1 MPPRFIVSLA
11 AIVLSVVAVP
21 AFAQEYSASAGPAAG
36 GTITTQPS
44 TIWKTVRFDVAP
56 ERTSFATPARLGPRA
71 ARTAQAT
78 QTAPKRKSTIPIVGG
93 MVAGAVL
100 GFVAGNYIQHSACEY
115 DCGAGG
121 FTWGFT
127 AMGAGGG
134 AAIGWALSR

>member
-1 MPPRFIVSLA
+1 MPQRFIVPIAVIAFSALA
-11 AIVLSVVAVP
+11 MP
-21 AFAQEYSASAGPAAG
+21 AFAQQVSAPAGPAAG

-44 TIWKTVRFDVAP
+44 SIWRTVRFDVAP
-56 ERTSFATPARLGPRA
+56 ERTSFATAAWLGPRV
-71 ARTAQAT
+71 ARTAQAP

-93 MVAGAVL
+93 LVAGAVL
-100 GFVAGNYIQHSACEY
+100 GFFAGNYIQHSACEY

-127 AMGAGGG
+127 AIGAGGG